1 MRTLQKIKKILEDH
15 KIELRYKFKVKDIGI
30 FGSYA
35 RGEQK
40 SKSDI
45 DLLVE
50 FEEPVS
56 LLKLVSLEN
65 FLREMLKVKVEV
77 IPKKDV
83 RPELREKIFKEVIYI

>member
-40 SKSDI
+40 NKSDI